1 MGFPFSLHPQDFN
14 IEFTEKKQQ
23 VRPRMNDRNNANIL
37 IVDDEE
43 NLRHMMRLILSRE
56 GYHVSVAENGIKALD
71 VIHDKGNLDLVLCDI
86 RMPKMDGMALLEKV
100 APIDYQPIFIMMSAY
115 GTIETAV
122 SSMKMGAY
130 DYISKPFQPD
140 EILLTIRKALE
151 HRALREE
158 NAQLRR
164 QLSEAVT
171 PADTMMGKSEKM
183 QQLKALVAR
192 VARYD
197 STVLIT
203 GESGTG
209 KELVARSLHAQSP
222 RAGRAF
228 VPINCSAL
236 PEGLLESELFGFSKG
251 AFTDAK
257 KDKKGLI
264 EEAHGGTLFL
274 DEIADLP
281 RGTQVKLLR
290 FLQDGKIRR
299 VGETFER
306 KVDARVITATNRDV
320 ARAVRDR
327 RFREDLYFRL
337 NVVRLSVPPL
347 RERREDIPLLAWHF
361 AKAFSEKHTKPVSS
375 IDPAVLDLFMTYPWK
390 GNIRELENI
399 MERAVLFAEGQTI
412 NVADLPEELTRE
424 IPVTDFVSDG
434 SMTLKDMKRRLERK
448 VIQQT
453 LTRTGGDKKRAAR
466 ELGITLRSLQY
477 KLREYRAG

>member
-1 MGFPFSLHPQDFN
+1 MDN
-14 IEFTEKKQQ
+14 
-23 VRPRMNDRNNANIL
+23 RNNANIL

-43 NLRHMMRLILSRE
+43 NLRHMMRIILSRE
-56 GYHVSVAENGIKALD
+56 GYHVFVAENGLKALD
-71 VIHDKGNLDLVLCDI
+71 VIRDKENLDLVLCDI
-86 RMPKMDGMALLEKV
+86 RMPKMDGMTLLEKV
-100 APIDYQPIFIMMSAY
+100 APVNHHPIFIMMSAY

-140 EILLTIRKALE
+140 EILLTIEKALE

-164 QLSEAVT
+164 QLNAAAA
-171 PADTMMGKSEKM
+171 PADAMMGKCLKM
-183 QQLKALVAR
+183 QRLKTLVTR

-281 RGTQVKLLR
+281 NGTQVKLLR

-306 KVDARVITATNRDV
+306 EVDTRVIAATNQDV
-320 ARAVRDR
+320 MRAVRDK

-361 AKAFSEKHTKPVSS
+361 AKAFSKKHAKPISS
-375 IDPAVLDLFMTYPWK
+375 IDPAVLDLFMAYPWK
-390 GNIRELENI
+390 GNIRELENV
-399 MERAVLFAEGQTI
+399 MERAVLFAERQAI
-412 NVADLPEELTRE
+412 AVADLPEDLTGE
-424 IPVTDFVSDG
+424 TPVMGLVADG
-434 SMTLKDMKRRLERK
+434 SMTLREMKRQLEREM
-448 VIQQT
+448 IQRT
-453 LTRTGGDKKRAAR
+453 LTRVGGDKKRAAR

-477 KLREYRAG
+477 KLSEYRGA